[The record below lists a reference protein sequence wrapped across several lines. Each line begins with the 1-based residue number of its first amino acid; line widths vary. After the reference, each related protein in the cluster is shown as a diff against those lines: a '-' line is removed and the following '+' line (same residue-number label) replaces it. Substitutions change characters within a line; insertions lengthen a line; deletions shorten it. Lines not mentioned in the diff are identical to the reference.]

1 MARVPEPGCRGAVTA
16 ATDPPYTEDCKY
28 MNTELEPWI
37 DDEQR
42 RALAAPIEAAR
53 GLPGRACSADFYALE
68 QARRC

>member
-1 MARVPEPGCRGAVTA
+1 
-16 ATDPPYTEDCKY
+16 

-53 GLPGRACSADFYALE
+53 GLPRRACSADFYALE

>member
-1 MARVPEPGCRGAVTA
+1 
-16 ATDPPYTEDCKY
+16 
-28 MNTELEPWI
+28 MNTELESWI

-53 GLPGRACSADFYALE
+53 GLPGRADSADFYALE